1 MIDNIITALAK
12 ALPEVGAAIKDRN
25 NPAFKSAYADLSSVI
40 EAIRPVAMHGLWFR
54 QSTVPMDGQRAAVET
69 FYIHSSG
76 QELSAGITDA
86 PVSKNDAQ
94 GYGSALTYCRRYG
107 LMAAF
112 GIAPEDDDGNAASKA
127 APIRQAAASAE
138 PPPRIQPAAFL
149 DCWQRMLAQADT
161 REALAKLWTETKQ
174 DRASVK
180 AQDAAANDEVLAKF
194 KARDAVVQAEP
205 AANTNTPAN
214 HQTPISAG

>member
-1 MIDNIITALAK
+1 MTDNIIAALAK
-12 ALPEVGAAIKDRN
+12 ALPEVGVAIKDVN
-25 NPAFKSAYADLSSVI
+25 NPHFGKKYADLGSVI
-40 EAIRPVAMHGLWFR
+40 EAVRPVAAHGIWFR
-54 QSTVPMDGQRAAVET
+54 QSAVPMDGQRAGVET

-127 APIRQAAASAE
+127 APAKPASPAPPSPVDKLAASNE
-138 PPPRIQPAAFL
+138 WVDRQMKRIEGWLKAGKIDDVVGWPTDPSRAAFMETL
-149 DCWQRMLAQADT
+149 KRDFPEIHGKMERFYASAVAQT
-161 REALAKLWTETKQ
+161 R
-174 DRASVK
+174 
-180 AQDAAANDEVLAKF
+180 AA
-194 KARDAVVQAEP
+194 
-205 AANTNTPAN
+205 
-214 HQTPISAG
+214 G

>member
-1 MIDNIITALAK
+1 MTDSIITALAR
-12 ALPEVGAAIKDRN
+12 ALPEVGAAIKDVN
-25 NPAFKSAYADLSSVI
+25 NPHFGKKYADLGSVI
-40 EAIRPVAMHGLWFR
+40 DAIRPVANHGIWFR
-54 QSTVPMDGQRAAVET
+54 QASVPLDGQRAAVET

-127 APIRQAAASAE
+127 APAKQAPTA
-138 PPPRIQPAAFL
+138 PRPMVQPAAFL
-149 DCWQRMLAQADT
+149 DRWERMLAMADS
-161 REALAKLWTETKQ
+161 REALAKLWEETKQ
-174 DRASVK
+174 ERAYVK
-180 AQDAAANDEVLAKF
+180 AQDATASEAVVAKF
-194 KARDAVVQAEP
+194 KARSATVQP
-205 AANTNTPAN
+205 AANDAPTN